1 MGTNH
6 VYTFTGTPSP
16 LPQLRAWLRD
26 RLAGL
31 RSDTVQD
38 TELLATE
45 LVTNANEHASGAVAM
60 RVKLPADR
68 PVVRIEVDDA
78 NPDQP
83 PPRHRGAP
91 SEDESR
97 GRGLLMVKAVST
109 AWGVLTTTSRKTVWV
124 EIPLT

>member
-1 MGTNH
+1 MGTDH
-6 VYTFTGTPSP
+6 VYDFTGTPSP
-16 LPQLRAWLRD
+16 MSQLRMWLRD

-38 TELLATE
+38 TELLVTE

-78 NPDQP
+78 DPDLP

-91 SEDESR
+91 AEDEPR
-97 GRGLLMVKAVST
+97 GRGLLIVKTIST
-109 AWGVLTTTSRKTVWV
+109 AWGVLTTPSRKTVWV